1 MTLVPFVIEQTSR
14 GERSFD
20 IYSRL
25 LKDGIIFIGEE
36 ITDHLANSVISQ
48 LLILEAEDP
57 ERDTHIYINSPG
69 GSVTAGLAIYD
80 TMNLVRQDISTI
92 CVGQAASMGAFL
104 LAGGTKTKRYS
115 LPNARVLIHQP
126 MGGARGQAS
135 DIKIHADEILRL
147 KDMLD
152 RILAE
157 NSGQSLKKIQ
167 RDTDRDFI
175 MGADEAVT
183 YGLVD
188 SVITKRDLDN

>member
-1 MTLVPFVIEQTSR
+1 MTLIPFVIEQTSR

-69 GSVTAGLAIYD
+69 GSVTAGLAMYH
-80 TMNLVRQDISTI
+80 TSTI

-104 LAGGTKTKRYS
+104 LAGGAKGKRYT
-115 LPNARVLIHQP
+115 LPNARMLIHQP
-126 MGGARGQAS
+126 MGGTRGQAA
-135 DIKIHADEILRL
+135 DIKIQADEILRL

-157 NSGQSLKKIQ
+157 NTGQSIKKIQ

-175 MGADEAVT
+175 MGGEEAVA

-188 SVITKRDLDN
+188 SIITKRDLKS